1 MEPRRT
7 RKKAELGIYRKS
19 PDLVFGAIFQFMRS
33 WEELVLLEYISN
45 MLGDSL
51 EMAHSVEGRV
61 PFLG

>member
-1 MEPRRT
+1 
-7 RKKAELGIYRKS
+7 
-19 PDLVFGAIFQFMRS
+19 LVFGAIFQFMRS